1 MSAEWHPDIRRD
13 LLPGRS
19 EAALSRHSLVCTVI
33 GIAAAVSVVTLL
45 AVDRGLWAWGLLP
58 CGIAV
63 VGVSAGGLLDSSA
76 TSRQVTEAQ
85 AGYTTVAS
93 ESGDLEYIDP
103 RTSRLVRHAGEA
115 LTTYEVHERLRR
127 IRAAAR

>member
-1 MSAEWHPDIRRD
+1 MAEWHPDIRRE

-19 EAALSRHSLVCTVI
+19 EAALLRRSLVCTVI
-33 GIAAAVSVVTLL
+33 GITAAVSVVTLL
-45 AVDRGLWAWGLLP
+45 AVDPGLWAWGLPP

-115 LTTYEVHERLRR
+115 LTTYEVRERLRR
-127 IRAAAR
+127 IRAAR

>member
-1 MSAEWHPDIRRD
+1 MSDEWHPDIRRE

-63 VGVSAGGLLDSSA
+63 VGVSAGGLLDGSA

-85 AGYTTVAS
+85 AGYTTVTS
-93 ESGDLEYIDP
+93 ESGDLEYIEP

-127 IRAAAR
+127 IRAAR